1 MIWKEHYHDI
11 LERACMTYG
20 GDPCLFGK
28 VTLTC
33 DHHGEKGKIAVEN
46 VNVILYALQIQVDP

>member
-1 MIWKEHYHDI
+1 MRQEFDLASSYEILQGRVIWKEHYHDI

-28 VTLTC
+28 VTY
-33 DHHGEKGKIAVEN
+33 V
-46 VNVILYALQIQVDP
+46 